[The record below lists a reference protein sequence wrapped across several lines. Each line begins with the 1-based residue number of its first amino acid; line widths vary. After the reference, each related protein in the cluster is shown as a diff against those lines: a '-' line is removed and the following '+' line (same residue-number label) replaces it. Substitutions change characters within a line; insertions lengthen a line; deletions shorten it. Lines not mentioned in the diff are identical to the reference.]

1 MSEFN
6 MKDNM
11 NYNPPEYIKVKTYHN
26 VIQNITE
33 NNYNYAPLFNEN
45 HMNYSEINIKNN
57 MNYNSPNYSKVNTSQ
72 NNHGINNKNS
82 GKDIHENEK
91 EISSHLN
98 KDNEKRVNILN
109 ANSKKEKESIIFG
122 KNNINNTADNILS
135 KLPRNAN
142 SIIINKKEDLNQENQ
157 SELLNQKKDISS
169 NFNNKFDSNK
179 IEDNI
184 NMNKKVDEEVESIDI
199 LYYNKNWFRLSNE
212 DYEDNELNEAF
223 LEEAKDE
230 ISNNNHN
237 NTIDLKDIKK
247 EQNLNNAFI
256 KNTSK
261 KDNNNFGFNR
271 MHFNIINSGQNSYN
285 EKKLHNNISEI
296 PEKDNSINSNNGKI
310 GNYKHQSIQNNS
322 IVKKNDFYDKEKPNT
337 VNIDS
342 EEKIIQNL
350 IQNFIIKKN
359 SLYLDYLI
367 HI

>member
-1 MSEFN
+1 MEEDIDYREISDTPQGNNNSNIYYLENTQNVNQDIQENNCNNLPLYNKNHINKSEFN
-6 MKDNM
+6 MKDNI

-26 VIQNITE
+26 VIQNIPE

-72 NNHGINNKNS
+72 NNHGIDNKNS

-98 KDNEKRVNILN
+98 KDNQKRVNFLN

-135 KLPRNAN
+135 KLSRNAN
-142 SIIINKKEDLNQENQ
+142 SIIINKKEDLNQENH

-199 LYYNKNWFRLSNE
+199 LDYNINWFRLSNE

-223 LEEAKDE
+223 SEEAKMKFQ
-230 ISNNNHN
+230 I
-237 NTIDLKDIKK
+237 L
-247 EQNLNNAFI
+247 
-256 KNTSK
+256 
-261 KDNNNFGFNR
+261 
-271 MHFNIINSGQNSYN
+271 II
-285 EKKLHNNISEI
+285 
-296 PEKDNSINSNNGKI
+296 
-310 GNYKHQSIQNNS
+310 
-322 IVKKNDFYDKEKPNT
+322 
-337 VNIDS
+337 
-342 EEKIIQNL
+342 IIQ
-350 IQNFIIKKN
+350 
-359 SLYLDYLI
+359 
-367 HI
+367 